1 MRLLVI
7 PVGLEY
13 YYFLE
18 AMNVCIHETTY
29 NTFSR
34 GIKVMSTKNEF
45 RIDHRF
51 GDGGGD
57 CVYAKL
63 SMGGFQ

>member
-1 MRLLVI
+1 MGQFVTSTNIIL
-7 PVGLEY
+7 
-13 YYFLE
+13 YFCSSLTCHVQK
-18 AMNVCIHETTY
+18 NLY
-29 NTFSR
+29 
-34 GIKVMSTKNEF
+34 IKVMSTKNEF

-63 SMGGFQ
+63 SRGGFQ

>member
-1 MRLLVI
+1 
-7 PVGLEY
+7 
-13 YYFLE
+13 
-18 AMNVCIHETTY
+18 
-29 NTFSR
+29 
-34 GIKVMSTKNEF
+34 MSTKSDF

-63 SMGGFQ
+63 SMGGFSRYQQSNP

>member
-1 MRLLVI
+1 MGYFHLYRVSNVI
-7 PVGLEY
+7 
-13 YYFLE
+13 
-18 AMNVCIHETTY
+18 
-29 NTFSR
+29 
-34 GIKVMSTKNEF
+34 STKNEF

>member
-1 MRLLVI
+1 MEH
-7 PVGLEY
+7 G
-13 YYFLE
+13 YF
-18 AMNVCIHETTY
+18 
-29 NTFSR
+29 TFQQY
-34 GIKVMSTKNEF
+34 IKVMSTKSDF

>member
-1 MRLLVI
+1 MQ
-7 PVGLEY
+7 
-13 YYFLE
+13 
-18 AMNVCIHETTY
+18 CITATTTY
-29 NTFSR
+29 
-34 GIKVMSTKNEF
+34 IKVISTKNEF